1 MTKDKNS
8 DNLLENISDDPK
20 RYLII
25 GWLVIL
31 FGLSIFIFW
40 AAFAPLDKGVAATGN
55 VSISGNKKSIQSPT
69 EGVITE
75 ILVNNGDQI
84 NAGQTLVK
92 LSPIQSEALVKSLSE
107 QYDNLV
113 ITQQRLNA
121 ELNSAT
127 EFILDP
133 HEVYYSPV
141 ENIKK
146 ITLLQN
152 QLLNE
157 KNAELN
163 SEIKGYHAVIDGIS
177 NRLIHLRKSLL
188 NKKAQINSLQ
198 SQIKDLQI
206 LANEGYIPRHRYQ
219 EVERELAENDHQ
231 LNEALG
237 QISTLEKQKLEY
249 EQRILQRSARFF
261 QETRT
266 ELNQV
271 QLKLSETE
279 KQLIIEKD
287 KLTKMQVMAPISGTV
302 MDLSIFTQG
311 GVVRTGQTLMEI
323 VPNDHQLVIEARLA
337 PHLIDKVTL
346 GLPVD
351 LMFSAFNQ
359 NTTPKIPGEVALIS
373 ADRLID
379 ERSSEPYYQVFI
391 NVTDTTLLTE
401 KKNTLKAGMPVDVF
415 INTGDRSLLNYLFKP
430 VLDRIHTSLT
440 EE

>member
-55 VSISGNKKSIQSPT
+55 VSISGNKKSVQSPT

-121 ELNSAT
+121 ELNSTT

-157 KNAELN
+157 KNTELN
-163 SEIKGYHAVIDGIS
+163 SEINGYHAVIDGIS
-177 NRLIHLRKSLL
+177 NRLIHLRKSIL
-188 NKKAQINSLQ
+188 NKKTQINSLQ
-198 SQIKDLQI
+198 SQIKDLQT

-287 KLTKMQVMAPISGTV
+287 KLTKMQVIAPISGTV

>member
-287 KLTKMQVMAPISGTV
+287 KLTKMQVIAPISGTV